1 MEKRPPSDDL
11 LHGIALRCRSTL
23 VCDEARSAVKEASP
37 RGWKKL
43 HDLAQSETDSKN
55 LAEMLKRLNVM
66 LSRQEM
72 RSRA

>member
-1 MEKRPPSDDL
+1 MR
-11 LHGIALRCRSTL
+11 
-23 VCDEARSAVKEASP
+23 DEERSAVKEAQPP
-37 RGWKKL
+37 RGWRKL

-72 RSRA
+72 KKGSIGDSSPP

>member
-1 MEKRPPSDDL
+1 
-11 LHGIALRCRSTL
+11 
-23 VCDEARSAVKEASP
+23 VKEAQPP

-55 LAEMLKRLNVM
+55 LAGIVMRLNFM

-72 RSRA
+72 KKGSNRRRQPAVKSVRPLALCSSGWRGHSGMV